1 MWGHWTLKDVYR
13 NNGEAE
19 VDAVTPSINSGAT
32 TLRGFSGLAWETSH
46 FSLRLG
52 YEAQFWLDQL
62 KFYSYNVGWQDNDLT
77 LQGGSF
83 DLNFAF

>member
-1 MWGHWTLKDVYR
+1 MWGHWTFEDIYQ
-13 NNGEAE
+13 NNGGTE
-19 VDAVTPSINSGAT
+19 VDAITPNINSGAT
-32 TLRGFSGLAWETSH
+32 MLRGFSGLAWEAPH

-62 KFYSYNVGWQDNDLT
+62 KFYSYNIGWQDNELT